1 MQRLYVTRFRIQLY
15 LIDLALY
22 AIRTPRFSVIT
33 QAAGI
38 APGIKVEGV
47 AVGNVDVFT
56 RVIKPA
62 SVSSDSG
69 GGEFVKIGN
78 VSRLACLQP
87 EMMKVQAID
96 IATHSTEWMHIAA
109 ALSAPT
115 GELNAELIGCLCRAN
130 KIVFVDAQQCV
141 ELADVGYGRLANTHG
156 TNLDRKSTRLNSSH
170 VAISYAV
177 FCLKKTNH

>member
-15 LIDLALY
+15 LIDPALY

-33 QAAGI
+33 QAASI

-47 AVGNVDVFT
+47 AVGNIDVFT

-78 VSRLACLQP
+78 VSRLTCLQP

-96 IATHSTEWMHIAA
+96 IATHGAEWMHI
-109 ALSAPT
+109 
-115 GELNAELIGCLCRAN
+115 
-130 KIVFVDAQQCV
+130 
-141 ELADVGYGRLANTHG
+141 
-156 TNLDRKSTRLNSSH
+156 DRKSTRLNSSQ
-170 VAISYAV
+170 VTS
-177 FCLKKTNH
+177 

>member
-15 LIDLALY
+15 LIDPAFY
-22 AIRTPRFSVIT
+22 AIRTPRFSVIK
-33 QAAGI
+33 QAASI

-47 AVGNVDVFT
+47 AVRNIDVFT

-78 VSRLACLQP
+78 VARLTCLQP
-87 EMMKVQAID
+87 EMMKVQASV
-96 IATHSTEWMHIAA
+96 IATHGAEWNDIAA

-115 GELNAELIGCLCRAN
+115 SE
-130 KIVFVDAQQCV
+130 
-141 ELADVGYGRLANTHG
+141 
-156 TNLDRKSTRLNSSH
+156 KSDEPPG
-170 VAISYAV
+170 
-177 FCLKKTNH
+177 

>member
-1 MQRLYVTRFRIQLY
+1 MQRLYVTRFRLP
-15 LIDLALY
+15 LHRIDPFRRVHL
-22 AIRTPRFSVIT
+22 RSRFSVIT
-33 QAAGI
+33 QAASI

-47 AVGNVDVFT
+47 AVGNIDVFT

-78 VSRLACLQP
+78 VSRPTCLQP

-96 IATHSTEWMHIAA
+96 IATHGAGWMHIAA

-115 GELNAELIGCLCRAN
+115 SELNAELIGCLCRAN

-156 TNLDRKSTRLNSSH
+156 TNLFGFDQANPETVDR
-170 VAISYAV
+170 
-177 FCLKKTNH
+177 